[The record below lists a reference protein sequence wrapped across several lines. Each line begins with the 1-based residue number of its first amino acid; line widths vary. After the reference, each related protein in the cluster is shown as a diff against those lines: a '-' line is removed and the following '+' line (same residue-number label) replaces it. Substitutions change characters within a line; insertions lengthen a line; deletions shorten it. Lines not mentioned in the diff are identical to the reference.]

1 MTEIHSN
8 DDLRQAV
15 KQAIDDSGY
24 KKAFI
29 AKKLGI
35 SRQAF
40 SNFLSKSNFSIDDA
54 QKILDIIGYDI
65 ISIVHKIIKK
75 N

>member
-40 SNFLSKSNFSIDDA
+40 THFMGKANFSIDDA
-54 QKILDIIGYDI
+54 QRILSILDLTTIT
-65 ISIVHKIIKK
+65 KIIKK

>member
-1 MTEIHSN
+1 MSEIHSN

-29 AKKLGI
+29 AEKLGV

-40 SNFLSKSNFSIDDA
+40 THFMGKANFSLDDA
-54 QKILDIIGYDI
+54 QRILSILDLTTTT
-65 ISIVHKIIKK
+65 KIIKK

>member
-1 MTEIHSN
+1 MSEIHSN

-29 AKKLGI
+29 AEKLGV

-40 SNFLSKSNFSIDDA
+40 THFMSKANFSIDDA
-54 QKILDIIGYDI
+54 QRILSILDLTTTT
-65 ISIVHKIIKK
+65 KIIKK